1 MIHLEMFSGLTYPIY
16 MRRIVPVLGIT
27 AKVIHAPY
35 VVFDTSYYMFTH
47 AQISLD
53 LHSGYRG
60 HKGREHNI
68 LTTFTDN
75 FTLHVAIRSST
86 SLINLSASTTF
97 LCRGEMSFQIGI
109 SQVGIGETLRSSAS
123 RKTV

>member
-1 MIHLEMFSGLTYPIY
+1 M
-16 MRRIVPVLGIT
+16 LGIT

-75 FTLHVAIRSST
+75 FTLHVAIRSSST
-86 SLINLSASTTF
+86 SLINLSASATF
-97 LCRGEMSFQIGI
+97 LCCGEMSFQRGI
-109 SQVGIGETLRSSAS
+109 SQVGIKETLRSSAS
-123 RKTV
+123 LKTV